1 MTQRFISAWC
11 YEHEFSEK
19 LGAIIYFEDLEEKD
33 LDEDNFSEKGCCIT
47 IPNKKYTVFDWN
59 DIDKMIEDK
68 KGKIKDDILDLLHNS
83 ELIKDYINWD
93 GYFHEHEI
101 DESDVLPSGY
111 GEIDFYNNTYF
122 IIEE

>member
-19 LGAIIYFEDLEEKD
+19 LGAIIYFENLEEKD
-33 LDEDNFSEKGCCIT
+33 LDEDNFTEEGCYIT
-47 IPNKKYTVFDWN
+47 TPNKEYTVFDWT
-59 DIDKMIEDK
+59 DVDGMIEDK
-68 KGKIKDDILDLLHNS
+68 MNEIRDGILDSLHNS

-93 GYFHEHEI
+93 KYFNEHEI
-101 DESDVLPSGY
+101 NETNVLPSDY
-111 GEIDFYNNTYF
+111 EKIEFYNNTYF